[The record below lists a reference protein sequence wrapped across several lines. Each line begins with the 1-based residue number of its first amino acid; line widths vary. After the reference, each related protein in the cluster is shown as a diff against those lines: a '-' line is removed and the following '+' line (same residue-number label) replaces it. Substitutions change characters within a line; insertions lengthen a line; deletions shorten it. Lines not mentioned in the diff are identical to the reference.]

1 MAATSNAIRHLFLA
15 LNSYLYSF
23 YCYPNSKA
31 SLNASPAQQS
41 KHIILLRN
49 ATRNTVYD
57 SLDKHWPNTVKK
69 AYMVLSY
76 WHGSANALNLA
87 VGISGL
93 EEDPA
98 PLCPYSCGCFA
109 LANWALIA
117 LTARSLTEWR
127 NGLENSREV

>member
-57 SLDKHWPNTVKK
+57 SLDKHWPNTVKR

-98 PLCPYSCGCFA
+98 PFVPLLLRLFCFGK
-109 LANWALIA
+109 LGFNCV
-117 LTARSLTEWR
+117 
-127 NGLENSREV
+127 NGSFINRVEKWFGK